1 MGNKKSRSRWA
12 ALKQEVAEN
21 KSAIIISAVTT
32 IVVRLLLGL

>member
-1 MGNKKSRSRWA
+1 MGDKKSHHRWA
-12 ALKQEVAEN
+12 AFKQEVAEN

>member
-1 MGNKKSRSRWA
+1 MGNKKSRSKWA
-12 ALKQEVAEN
+12 ALKQEVVEN